1 MGVLIMTGAI
11 AGYLALLFIEAA
23 VFGVFALSISRKG
36 NNQYDTGKAVL
47 IIVVLLILQMA
58 LLVPL
63 LQYADVKIGNQELVS
78 MLGTADVKNLM
89 GFDFS
94 GIIMNILEA
103 GLGIALGKRIL
114 AKVSK

>member
-1 MGVLIMTGAI
+1 
-11 AGYLALLFIEAA
+11 
-23 VFGVFALSISRKG
+23 
-36 NNQYDTGKAVL
+36 
-47 IIVVLLILQMA
+47 
-58 LLVPL
+58 
-63 LQYADVKIGNQELVS
+63 